1 MTGKLQHASFAL
13 PGRKGFNGTSSYISI
28 TPLLKGAIVCQVH
41 RVHHILSNGGSAS
54 HLIYHIIVTGPWTTL
69 SHLGVVS
76 LVKRGASARKLSQQG
91 IDPDL
96 LGSHSLKAGG
106 VMALNLQHSADTSSK
121 HVAEGP
127 PSHGFNTPHPT

>member
-1 MTGKLQHASFAL
+1 MGQTIHQESLDPEGD
-13 PGRKGFNGTSSYISI
+13 
-28 TPLLKGAIVCQVH
+28 IVCQA
-41 RVHHILSNGGSAS
+41 RWAHHILSNGGSAS
-54 HLIYHIIVTGPWTTL
+54 HLIYYIIVTGPWTTL

-106 VMALNLQHSADTSSK
+106 VMALHLQHSAATSSK
-121 HVAEGP
+121 HMAEGP
-127 PSHGFNTPHPT
+127 PSHGFNTPHLT